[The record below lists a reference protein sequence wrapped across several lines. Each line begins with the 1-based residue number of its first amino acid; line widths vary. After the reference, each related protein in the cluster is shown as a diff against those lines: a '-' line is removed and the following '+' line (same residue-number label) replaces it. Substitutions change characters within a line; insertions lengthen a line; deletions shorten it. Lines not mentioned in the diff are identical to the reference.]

1 MAAPHVAG
9 GVALLWSARA
19 CYRRQ
24 QDATETLLNAEA
36 TKLTSIT
43 ESCGGNYVTGPN
55 NTWGNGLLNIYAAAT
70 TDPCP
75 PPGETAS
82 GKGSSSAL
90 AWTGKTTVAW
100 PMNLQAT
107 SYTLYRGIKAGL
119 PKLLDGEVDSC
130 TRYTG
135 AANSTNTITEDPTG
149 VTGRFFWYLV
159 TGTNDGGEGTAGN
172 ATAGARVVNSSG
184 ICP

>member
-1 MAAPHVAG
+1 MAAPNVAG

-43 ESCGGNYVTGPN
+43 ESCGGDYVTGPN
-55 NTWGNGLLNIYAAAT
+55 NTWGNGLLNVYAAAT

-75 PPGETAS
+75 PPVETAT
-82 GKGSSSAL
+82 GKSYSSAL
-90 AWTGKTTVAW
+90 AWTGKTVLSW

-107 SYTLYRGIKAGL
+107 GYTLYRGLHGDL
-119 PKLLDGEVDSC
+119 PQLLTSDVDSC
-130 TRYTG
+130 TKYTG
-135 AANSTNTITEDPTG
+135 AATSTNTITEDPTG
-149 VTGRFFWYLV
+149 ETGGFYWYLV

-184 ICP
+184 ACP